1 MNKELFKNFYHLNS
15 FIYFSGNIGVFLTNQ
30 TIFDDEFFVS
40 LINKAKFTIK
50 RNNQEINLKV
60 FTNKDILED
69 GYKIYIRKDKI
80 VEISSSNKRGF
91 IYAINAFNDL
101 CEKTNSGFKLPI
113 LFIED
118 EPSFLH
124 RGIIE
129 GYYGTPWSFE
139 EREDMVDFLVNNRL
153 NSYIYAPKSDI
164 YHRDKW
170 CDPYPKEIFFELK
183 KLYESL
189 SLNDIEFYYTLSPGH
204 IKVGEYAFDYTSKAD
219 FEKLYRKIDDFIN
232 IGVKNF
238 GLLMD
243 DIDYKVAD
251 SQKAKFPRP
260 GLAHAYICNE
270 LNAYLRKKLPEFKM
284 IMCPT
289 EYHHIGES
297 EYRNDLKENLDDNII
312 VFFTGDNVCAELITK
327 NDLISTKRA
336 YEKELFIWDN
346 FPVSD
351 FTYGVREFIA
361 PIQNRYNKMHEYAPG
376 YFINPSVHY
385 HISKIGMQTMA
396 EYAWNSEGYNK
407 DSAFERALKSLGD
420 DFYLNS
426 KKFIEFN
433 YPNVLSYGKL
443 LEMNELVNKQE
454 YEIIKDIYQD
464 VVKDADNLLKLDL
477 EIIKELKPWLL
488 RVKKEEKIFL
498 KIIEGKL
505 LKEELLDFLEDEH
518 FLGMEI
524 IDVLIK
530 KSNLLTN
537 LEFEELITKRRG
549 RPWYRIFE
557 EKRWKK

>member
-1 MNKELFKNFYHLNS
+1 
-15 FIYFSGNIGVFLTNQ
+15 
-30 TIFDDEFFVS
+30 
-40 LINKAKFTIK
+40 
-50 RNNQEINLKV
+50 
-60 FTNKDILED
+60 
-69 GYKIYIRKDKI
+69 
-80 VEISSSNKRGF
+80 
-91 IYAINAFNDL
+91 
-101 CEKTNSGFKLPI
+101 
-113 LFIED
+113 
-118 EPSFLH
+118 
-124 RGIIE
+124 
-129 GYYGTPWSFE
+129 
-139 EREDMVDFLVNNRL
+139 
-153 NSYIYAPKSDI
+153 
-164 YHRDKW
+164 
-170 CDPYPKEIFFELK
+170 
-183 KLYESL
+183 
-189 SLNDIEFYYTLSPGH
+189 
-204 IKVGEYAFDYTSKAD
+204 
-219 FEKLYRKIDDFIN
+219 
-232 IGVKNF
+232 
-238 GLLMD
+238 MD

-464 VVKDADNLLKLDL
+464 VVKDADYLLKLDL

-530 KSNLLTN
+530 KSNLLTDP
-537 LEFEELITKRRG
+537 EFEELITKRRG